1 VKRRN
6 LIILSTLLCC
16 FIAAGLFAAPAD
28 SDFENRPLPKPSDKV
43 LPGHGLG
50 WELATIL
57 IALAVVIAGIYLLL
71 RVLRRFF
78 PALAPTGPAAA
89 PVKPLA
95 RFHLA
100 PRQTLHLVRC
110 GSRLLLLGA
119 TSASINHIATI
130 DDSAEIDRI
139 LQAIDRGQSPLT
151 SLTRF
156 FHRSSQPP
164 TDDRRDSAISPEN
177 LKDQQ

>member
-1 VKRRN
+1 MKHRN
-6 LIILSTLLCC
+6 LIILASLLC
-16 FIAAGLFAAPAD
+16 FILTTGLLAAPDD
-28 SDFENRPLPKPSDKV
+28 SDYENQPLPRTSDSNPS
-43 LPGHGLG
+43 GGGLG
-50 WELATIL
+50 WDLATII
-57 IALAVVIAGIYLLL
+57 IALAVVIAAIYLLL
-71 RVLRRFF
+71 RLIRRFF
-78 PALAPTGPAAA
+78 PNLAPAGGGAA

-119 TSASINHIATI
+119 TSASINHITTI
-130 DDSAEIDRI
+130 DDTDEIDRI
-139 LQAIDRGQSPLT
+139 LQAIDRGQSPLR
-151 SLTRF
+151 SLTRL

-164 TDDRRDSAISPEN
+164 TDDHRDSAISPEN

>member
-1 VKRRN
+1 VKHRN
-6 LIILSTLLCC
+6 VIILAGLLC
-16 FIAAGLFAAPAD
+16 FVLSTGLLAAAAG
-28 SDFENRPLPKPSDKV
+28 SDYEDRPLTKV
-43 LPGHGLG
+43 PGNGSGSEGLG
-50 WELATIL
+50 WDFGMIL

-78 PALAPTGPAAA
+78 PKLAVAGGAGA

-119 TSASINHIATI
+119 TSASINHITTI
-130 DDSAEIDRI
+130 EDKDEIEGI
-139 LQAIDRGQSPLT
+139 VQAIDRGQSPLS
-151 SLTRF
+151 SLSRL

-164 TDDRRDSAISPEN
+164 SDESRESAISPEK
-177 LKDQQ
+177 LKD